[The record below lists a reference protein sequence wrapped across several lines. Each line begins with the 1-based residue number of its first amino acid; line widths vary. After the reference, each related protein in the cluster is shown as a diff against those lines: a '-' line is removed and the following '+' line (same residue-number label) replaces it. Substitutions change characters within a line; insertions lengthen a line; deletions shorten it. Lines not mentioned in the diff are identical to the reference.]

1 MKVQGSL
8 LFVLLAGLS
17 ALAEQAPHIPARLEV
32 EAPRNV
38 VRGQAG
44 KVNIKLLDAKGQPF
58 TATKDLKFNVKTSSG
73 QLDQQTI
80 IIHKG
85 SNSADVTVSKNAPG
99 ISNIQVDG
107 VDNSAAGLAG
117 GTQVGFTP
125 NTGYTPVP
133 PLSLLITVQPAT
145 KLKAGVDTA
154 KVIVRYVDKSNVPVP
169 AKTAIKVDFPGVG
182 NMLTPAS
189 VTIAAGGLYGEADL
203 ASTLPQTVPLNA
215 IASPPIAVNNATA
228 EFVSPIAAT
237 RVIPDH
243 NYVKSVRHRKI
254 TLAIGL
260 IDDQGNWIAS
270 DKDRTLLLQVD
281 PPSAG
286 TFSVSSVTIPKG
298 QSTVTATFTPLEEGQ
313 SMIKAVAGDIA
324 SPDASFEFYY
334 AALYFW
340 LIAAVGGLIGGG
352 VRNALG
358 DDHSVKKIVVHVAG
372 GLVIGVL
379 TYLIAPLLVGL
390 SLKPAGLENGS
401 KLFEAFAWG
410 FVGGG
415 SGITLLG
422 RIFMKNDNASKP
434 APPSNEPPKT
444 QVAKP

>member
-1 MKVQGSL
+1 MKVQCSL

-17 ALAEQAPHIPARLEV
+17 TLAEQAPHIPARLEV

-38 VRGQAG
+38 AGGETG

-58 TATKDLKFNVKTSSG
+58 TATKDLKFNVKTSAG
-73 QLDQQTI
+73 QLNQQTVTI
-80 IIHKG
+80 LKG
-85 SNSADVTVSKNAPG
+85 ASSADVTVSKNAPG
-99 ISNIQVDG
+99 LSNIQVD
-107 VDNSAAGLAG
+107 AADLAAVGLAG
-117 GTQVGFTP
+117 GAQVGFTP
-125 NTGYTPVP
+125 NAGYTPVL
-133 PLSLLITVQPAT
+133 PLSLLVTVQPAT
-145 KLKAGVDTA
+145 KLKAGMDTA
-154 KVIVRYVDKSNVPVP
+154 KVVVRYVDKSNVPVP
-169 AKTAIKVDFPGVG
+169 ARSAIKIDFPGVG
-182 NMLTPAS
+182 NLLTPAS

-203 ASTLPQTVPLNA
+203 SSSLPQIVPLNA

-243 NYVKSVRHRKI
+243 TYVKSVRHRKI
-254 TLAIGL
+254 TLVIGL

-298 QSTVTATFTPLEEGQ
+298 QSTVSATFTPLEEGP
-313 SMIKAVAGDIA
+313 SRIKAVAGDIA
-324 SPDASFEFYY
+324 SPDAGFEFHY
-334 AALYFW
+334 AAMYFW
-340 LIAAVGGLIGGG
+340 LIASLGGLIGGG

-401 KLFEAFAWG
+401 KIFEAFVWG
-410 FVGGG
+410 FFGGG

-422 RIFMKNDNASKP
+422 RIFMKNDNAPKP
-434 APPSNEPPKT
+434 EPPPNDPPKT
-444 QVAKP
+444 KVAQP